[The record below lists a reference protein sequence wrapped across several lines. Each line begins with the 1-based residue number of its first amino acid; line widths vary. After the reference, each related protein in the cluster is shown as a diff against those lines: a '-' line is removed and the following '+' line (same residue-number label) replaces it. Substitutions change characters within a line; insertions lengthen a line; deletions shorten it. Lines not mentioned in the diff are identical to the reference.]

1 MIRKWELLLVGV
13 SCIMGTAMAQNNP
26 ILLFPKG
33 APGETTKLIEK
44 ADTDGGKTGGET
56 VLRITN
62 VSEPTIT
69 VYPAPDEVATGAA
82 VVVCPGGGY
91 NILAYDLEGD
101 EVCEW
106 LNNLGDERQ
115 NLNKDVNGVIIAF
128 GDLGLWNGRKQG
140 YQILGDNIAGI
151 LQSTQYDAEWY
162 GDGYDIR
169 GRMSH
174 HDGTNYVL
182 YRVAENRDDA
192 ERIAAKIYNYEI
204 DENGF
209 RQVTRSLH
217 PYVAAVYGWK
227 TLQDNL
233 VQVK

>member
-1 MIRKWELLLVGV
+1 MIRKWKLLLVGV
-13 SCIMGTAMAQNNP
+13 SCVMGTAMAQNNP

-44 ADTDGGKTGGET
+44 ADADGGKTGGET

-106 LNNLGDERQ
+106 LNNLGVTAVLLKYRVPRREGRAKHEAPLQDVQRAIGYVRTHAEEM
-115 NLNKDVNGVIIAF
+115 NLDPQRIGVMGFSAGGHLASTIATHSKGEARPDF
-128 GDLGLWNGRKQG
+128 
-140 YQILGDNIAGI
+140 QILFYPVITMMPDITHQGSHDNFLGK
-151 LQSTQYDAEWY
+151 DAK
-162 GDGYDIR
+162 
-169 GRMSH
+169 
-174 HDGTNYVL
+174 L
-182 YRVAENRDDA
+182 
-192 ERIAAKIYNYEI
+192 
-204 DENGF
+204 
-209 RQVTRSLH
+209 SLIH
-217 PYVAAVYGWK
+217 I
-227 TLQDNL
+227 
-233 VQVK
+233 

>member
-1 MIRKWELLLVGV
+1 MIRKWKLLLVGV
-13 SCIMGTAMAQNNP
+13 SCVMGTAMAQNNP

-44 ADTDGGKTGGET
+44 ADADGGKTGGET

-106 LNNLGDERQ
+106 LNNLG
-115 NLNKDVNGVIIAF
+115 VTA
-128 GDLGLWNGRKQG
+128 
-140 YQILGDNIAGI
+140 
-151 LQSTQYDAEWY
+151 
-162 GDGYDIR
+162 
-169 GRMSH
+169 
-174 HDGTNYVL
+174 VL
-182 YRVAENRDDA
+182 LKYRVPRREGRAKHEAPLQDVQRAIGYVRTHAEEMNLDPQ
-192 ERIAAKIYNYEI
+192 RIGVM
-204 DENGF
+204 GF
-209 RQVTRSLH
+209 SAGGHLSAMASNNFDNVLIRPWMRQIRQVAVRTSASWFILPIWMVKIFSWLRRSKYLL
-217 PYVAAVYGWK
+217 PLP
-227 TLQDNL
+227 LQ
-233 VQVK
+233 

>member
-1 MIRKWELLLVGV
+1 MKQIIWSSDALLDETAREYYQNFKREELDDDAYKV
-13 SCIMGTAMAQNNP
+13 SD
-26 ILLFPKG
+26 
-33 APGETTKLIEK
+33 EEW
-44 ADTDGGKTGGET
+44 
-56 VLRITN
+56 
-62 VSEPTIT
+62 S
-69 VYPAPDEVATGAA
+69 DEV
-82 VVVCPGGGY
+82 Y
-91 NILAYDLEGD
+91 NE
-101 EVCEW
+101 
-106 LNNLGDERQ
+106 LGDERQ

-192 ERIAAKIYNYEI
+192 EQIAAKIYNYEIDENGFRSSAASDVYKRQEQIAAKIYNYEI

-233 VQVK
+233 VQVKSL

>member
-1 MIRKWELLLVGV
+1 MYAMIRKWKLLLVGV
-13 SCIMGTAMAQNNP
+13 SCVMGTAMAQNNP

-44 ADTDGGKTGGET
+44 ADSDGGKTGGET

-106 LNNLGDERQ
+106 LNNLGGSFARRATCDRICPDPCGRNEPGPSADRS
-115 NLNKDVNGVIIAF
+115 NGILCRRTSF
-128 GDLGLWNGRKQG
+128 GDGKQ
-140 YQILGDNIAGI
+140 Q
-151 LQSTQYDAEWY
+151 
-162 GDGYDIR
+162 
-169 GRMSH
+169 
-174 HDGTNYVL
+174 
-182 YRVAENRDDA
+182 
-192 ERIAAKIYNYEI
+192 
-204 DENGF
+204 F
-209 RQVTRSLH
+209 R
-217 PYVAAVYGWK
+217 
-227 TLQDNL
+227 
-233 VQVK
+233 

>member
-1 MIRKWELLLVGV
+1 MHLDY
-13 SCIMGTAMAQNNP
+13 
-26 ILLFPKG
+26 
-33 APGETTKLIEK
+33 TK
-44 ADTDGGKTGGET
+44 
-56 VLRITN
+56 
-62 VSEPTIT
+62 
-69 VYPAPDEVATGAA
+69 
-82 VVVCPGGGY
+82 
-91 NILAYDLEGD
+91 
-101 EVCEW
+101 
-106 LNNLGDERQ
+106 
-115 NLNKDVNGVIIAF
+115 VIILILWWRNFQLEYWRTFQLVSTAF

-192 ERIAAKIYNYEI
+192 EQIAAKIYNYEI

-233 VQVK
+233 VQVKSL

>member
-1 MIRKWELLLVGV
+1 MKQIIWSSDALLDETAREYYQNFKREELDDDAYKV
-13 SCIMGTAMAQNNP
+13 SD
-26 ILLFPKG
+26 
-33 APGETTKLIEK
+33 EEW
-44 ADTDGGKTGGET
+44 
-56 VLRITN
+56 
-62 VSEPTIT
+62 S
-69 VYPAPDEVATGAA
+69 DEV
-82 VVVCPGGGY
+82 Y
-91 NILAYDLEGD
+91 NE
-101 EVCEW
+101 
-106 LNNLGDERQ
+106 LGDERQ

-209 RQVTRSLH
+209 RQVTRGRSVWLENSTGQ
-217 PYVAAVYGWK
+217 PRSGKIACNLYLNKCRNAFSRGCYG
-227 TLQDNL
+227 TCVLCRIYSA
-233 VQVK
+233 

>member
-1 MIRKWELLLVGV
+1 MIRKWKLLLVGV
-13 SCIMGTAMAQNNP
+13 SCVMGTAMAQNNP

-44 ADTDGGKTGGET
+44 ADADGGKTGGET

-106 LNNLGDERQ
+106 LNNLGVTAVLLKYRVPRREGRAKHEAPLQDVQRAIGYVRTHAEEM
-115 NLNKDVNGVIIAF
+115 NLDPQRIGVM
-128 GDLGLWNGRKQG
+128 DSLP
-140 YQILGDNIAGI
+140 AGI
-151 LQSTQYDAEWY
+151 FRRWQATISINVLIRPWMRQIKQVAVRISVSWFILPIWMVKISSWLRKSKYLLPLPLQ
-162 GDGYDIR
+162 
-169 GRMSH
+169 
-174 HDGTNYVL
+174 
-182 YRVAENRDDA
+182 
-192 ERIAAKIYNYEI
+192 
-204 DENGF
+204 
-209 RQVTRSLH
+209 
-217 PYVAAVYGWK
+217 
-227 TLQDNL
+227 
-233 VQVK
+233 

>member
-1 MIRKWELLLVGV
+1 MMQ
-13 SCIMGTAMAQNNP
+13 SGTVTA
-26 ILLFPKG
+26 
-33 APGETTKLIEK
+33 
-44 ADTDGGKTGGET
+44 
-56 VLRITN
+56 
-62 VSEPTIT
+62 TI
-69 VYPAPDEVATGAA
+69 YEA
-82 VVVCPGGGY
+82 VC
-91 NILAYDLEGD
+91 
-101 EVCEW
+101 
-106 LNNLGDERQ
+106 R
-115 NLNKDVNGVIIAF
+115 
-128 GDLGLWNGRKQG
+128 
-140 YQILGDNIAGI
+140 
-151 LQSTQYDAEWY
+151 
-162 GDGYDIR
+162 
-169 GRMSH
+169 H